1 MWADDLV
8 GWNQSNLRLETSMKN
23 LAAAVNLIITILS
36 FIGKA
41 FFCGATAVVVIN
53 ALELGLVGS
62 IFIWLGAIVMLFTRV
77 VNFSE
82 LGGKRS

>member
-23 LAAAVNLIITILS
+23 LAAAANLIITILS

-41 FFCGATAVVVIN
+41 FFCGAAAVVVIN

>member
-1 MWADDLV
+1 
-8 GWNQSNLRLETSMKN
+8 MKN
-23 LAAAVNLIITILS
+23 LAMIIYLLSILLN
-36 FIGKA
+36 FCGKA

-62 IFIWLGAIVMLFTRV
+62 IFVWVGAVVMLFTRV

-82 LGGKRS
+82 LWEKHS

>member
-1 MWADDLV
+1 MKIIYFL
-8 GWNQSNLRLETSMKN
+8 SLILNLC
-23 LAAAVNLIITILS
+23 
-36 FIGKA
+36 GKA

-62 IFIWLGAIVMLFTRV
+62 IFIWVGAIVVFFSRV

-82 LGGKRS
+82 LWEKHS